1 MSIPTPYRIT
11 TVCLGN
17 ICRSPMAEVVLQER
31 IQQAGFA
38 DLVQV
43 DSAGTGDWH
52 IGYPADERAQGE
64 LARSGYTP
72 ASGHKARQ
80 INDTWMSELDLIVV
94 MDSSNYANVQE
105 IIRQSGHAPELAM
118 FRSFDPELAHLDAPH
133 PELDVPDPYYGT
145 GNGFTV
151 VLNMIERATDGLITQ
166 LPARLDQ
173 RSSS

>member
-1 MSIPTPYRIT
+1 MVTANPYRIT
-11 TVCLGN
+11 AVCLGN

-31 IQQAGFA
+31 IRQAGFS

-52 IGYPADERAQGE
+52 VGYPADERAQGE
-64 LARSGYTP
+64 LARSGYSP
-72 ASGHKARQ
+72 ATDHKARQ
-80 INDTWMSELDLIVV
+80 IINTWMSELDLIVA
-94 MDSSNYANVQE
+94 MDSSNYTNVQD
-105 IIRQSGHAPELAM
+105 IINQSGHAPELVM

-133 PELDVPDPYYGT
+133 PDLDVPDPYYGT
-145 GNGFTV
+145 GDGFTV

>member
-1 MSIPTPYRIT
+1 
-11 TVCLGN
+11 
-17 ICRSPMAEVVLQER
+17 MAEVVLQER
-31 IQQAGFA
+31 IRQAGFA
-38 DLVQV
+38 GLVQV

-52 IGYPADERAQGE
+52 IGYPADERAQEE
-64 LARSGYTP
+64 LARNGYTP

-80 INDTWMSELDLIVV
+80 INYSWMSELDLIVV
-94 MDSSNYANVQE
+94 MDSSNYANMQE

-145 GNGFTV
+145 GDGFTV
-151 VLNMIERATDGLITQ
+151 VLKMIERATDGLIPQ

-173 RSSS
+173 RANT